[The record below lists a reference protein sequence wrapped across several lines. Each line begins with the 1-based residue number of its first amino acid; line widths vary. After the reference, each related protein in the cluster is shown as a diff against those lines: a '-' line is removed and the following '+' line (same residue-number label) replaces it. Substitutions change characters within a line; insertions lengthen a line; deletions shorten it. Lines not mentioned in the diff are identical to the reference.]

1 MPLTDSEI
9 RAIKPGE
16 TRYTKSDGQGLI
28 LEVWPSG
35 KRAWRYCYRIQGK
48 TEKVTLGQYPAVTLK
63 QARRL
68 RKEAAAL
75 VKSGQSP
82 ARMKQA
88 TKVSART
95 EAAKPAALT
104 LRAFSDQYLA
114 ALAEKKKRKNGL
126 PVTRSYT
133 SSAQRCLDKDI
144 LPALGDRPLNSLTAD
159 DLALVV
165 ARKEETHPAAAGVI
179 RGILKRLFDLAVLRD
194 QVPKNPVLP
203 VPSIPTVAR
212 ERTLSGSELKK
223 FLVALASSD
232 TDQALKIALRL
243 ILMTLVR
250 KAELAQ
256 ATWDEVD
263 FDEAVWRIPAARTKN
278 DEPHSVYLAPQ
289 AVALFRELQRLA
301 PSSPWILPDRSGSA
315 PRAHNALNRALDRLI
330 GETGIHPFTIHDL
343 RRTGATALHEAGFQS
358 DVIEKALNHTLP
370 GVRSVYNRAGYAAQR
385 RDMLAFWATYLE
397 GLPSATG
404 NVVLGRF
411 AASPADR

>member
-1 MPLTDSEI
+1 MALNDSAL
-9 RAIKPGE
+9 RALKPGE
-16 TRYTKSDGQGLI
+16 KRYVRSDGDGLAI
-28 LEVWPSG
+28 EIYPSG
-35 KRAWRYCYRIQGK
+35 GMAWRYRYQWNGK
-48 TEKVTLGQYPAVTLK
+48 TEKVCLGQYPAVTLK

-82 ARMKQA
+82 AQAKQA
-88 TKVSART
+88 GKVSVRT
-95 EAAKPAALT
+95 EAAKPAVLT

-114 ALAEKKKRKNGL
+114 DLDAKGRD
-126 PVTRSYT
+126 T
-133 SSAQRCLDKDI
+133 SSIRRALDKDI
-144 LPALGDRPLNSLTAD
+144 LPALGDRPLNGLTAD

-165 ARKEETHPAAAGVI
+165 ARKAETHPAAAGAI

-212 ERTLSGSELKK
+212 DRALSESELRK
-223 FLVALASSD
+223 FLAALASSD

-243 ILMTLVR
+243 ILMTLAR

-278 DEPHSVYLAPQ
+278 GKPHSVYLAPQ
-289 AVALFRELQRLA
+289 AVALFQELQRLA

-315 PRAHNALNRALDRLI
+315 SRAHNALNRALERLI
-330 GETGIHPFTIHDL
+330 AGTGIHPFTIHDL

-370 GVRSVYNRAGYAAQR
+370 GVRGVYNRASYAAQR
-385 RDMLAFWATYLE
+385 RDMLAFWAIYLE
-397 GLPSATG
+397 GLPSAAG
-404 NVVLGRF
+404 NVVLRRF